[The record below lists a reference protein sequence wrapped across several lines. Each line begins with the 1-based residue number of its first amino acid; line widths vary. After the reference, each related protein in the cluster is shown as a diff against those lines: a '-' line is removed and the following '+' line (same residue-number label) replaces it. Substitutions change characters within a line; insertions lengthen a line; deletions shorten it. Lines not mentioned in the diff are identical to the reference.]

1 MRRVAVVGAADEE
14 GPVILS
20 RVVGCPP
27 DAVRCDMPVTVAWD
41 PLPDGHQFPV
51 WKPA

>member
-14 GPVILS
+14 GPVS
-20 RVVGCPP
+20 V
-27 DAVRCDMPVTVAWD
+27 DWD
-41 PLPDGHQFPV
+41 PLPDGHQLPV